1 MQPPG
6 LDVGE
11 AENATAVRLELGVQ
25 PEGAHVRGG
34 GGLDRAQSTFGRDTE
49 EEAWRDTPGS
59 IHGDQSGNR
68 CNDRL

>member
-49 EEAWRDTPGS
+49 EEAWWDTP
-59 IHGDQSGNR
+59 
-68 CNDRL
+68 